1 MYSSDA
7 IVFIARI
14 TLIEI
19 DINLDLKVTVIQVYF
34 FDVPKHISLHI
45 GVFKKL
51 LYYSDLG
58 WLNFASVVDVAE
70 FQKVQTI
77 KRPPK

>member
-34 FDVPKHISLHI
+34 CDIPKHISLHI

-58 WLNFASVVDVAE
+58 
-70 FQKVQTI
+70 
-77 KRPPK
+77 

>member
-51 LYYSDLG
+51 L
-58 WLNFASVVDVAE
+58 
-70 FQKVQTI
+70 
-77 KRPPK
+77 